1 MNPKHIPHS
10 RKSGLSDPRDIA
22 LKEKIDKALGKASGD
37 DRTIKVI
44 SDRVFQFE
52 IDRAI
57 CLETKCPERLES
69 LHREMTDFIEKYL

>member
-1 MNPKHIPHS
+1 MNLKHIPQS
-10 RKSGLSDPRDIA
+10 RKSGLTDPRDIA
-22 LKEKIDKALGKASGD
+22 IKEKITKAPGKASAE